1 MFPDASAPY
10 TVAIEPANTAP
21 VAHGDAYSTSEG
33 TPFTVPDPGLL
44 GNDSDVNGDPL
55 KAAVASGPTH
65 GSLTPAAN
73 GSFAY
78 GPDPG
83 FVGIDRFTYRADD
96 GQLVSASATVVITV
110 ARDGTAPAA
119 RADVFSTAARARRSS
134 CAPGVCSRT
143 TPTRTAA
150 RCRRHW

>member
-1 MFPDASAPY
+1 MTCSRTPVPPTQSCS
-10 TVAIEPANTAP
+10 EPANTASA
-21 VAHGDAYSTSEG
+21 AHGDAYSTSEG

-44 GNDSDVNGDPL
+44 GERLRRTNGDPR

-83 FVGIDRFTYRADD
+83 FVGIDRFTYRWDD
-96 GQLVSASATVVITV
+96 GQLASASATVVITCP
-110 ARDGTAPAA
+110 RGG
-119 RADVFSTAARARRSS
+119 RHRSGR
-134 CAPGVCSRT
+134 P
-143 TPTRTAA
+143 
-150 RCRRHW
+150 